1 MKFPKAIIF
10 SLIISL
16 GSFVDLNP
24 LHAAVTATSIYNLGY
39 PVGLAEDSS
48 GNIFIVDDHNND
60 VSKQG
65 IVVVPAASGTLFG
78 QSVTAGTPLKLVE
91 VALAAGV
98 AVSST
103 GTLMWSLQNGN
114 IYALANSSRTVFG
127 ISVPANTTTLIKSG
141 TGLKGALD
149 FDSSGNLFGVHI
161 ATGSF
166 SVLPVSSGTLYG
178 NSVTANTS
186 AEIFSNGSHWFWDL
200 ALDSAGNIFVADGW
214 GLQGVFVMPIST
226 GSLYGQS
233 VTANT
238 FSRVTP
244 LGTAQYAGIDIDA
257 SNVLFVNTYFGL
269 TKALSSTTKTVFQT
283 NLIANVLSSLNSTS
297 GYIDQGLLVTSN
309 GDLITGG
316 PANTYRLVAAADVT
330 PPDSSTI
337 EAEIA
342 AALAAQR
349 TAEALREAE
358 KKATR
363 TEISNGFFKFKAPTL
378 QQFKTAEIFGITEK
392 NFLSV
397 NKELLSLPL
406 DESTKISVVERV
418 ANKYRILDAICVGDK
433 FNTIY
438 THDLISVGL
447 IPKEYQAGITY
458 SLRLLP
464 IADRD
469 EYFKIYA
476 AINNQIALNKIRNE
490 RMRLIR
496 LKYK

>member
-1 MKFPKAIIF
+1 
-10 SLIISL
+10 
-16 GSFVDLNP
+16 
-24 LHAAVTATSIYNLGY
+24 
-39 PVGLAEDSS
+39 
-48 GNIFIVDDHNND
+48 
-60 VSKQG
+60 
-65 IVVVPAASGTLFG
+65 
-78 QSVTAGTPLKLVE
+78 
-91 VALAAGV
+91 
-98 AVSST
+98 
-103 GTLMWSLQNGN
+103 
-114 IYALANSSRTVFG
+114 
-127 ISVPANTTTLIKSG
+127 
-141 TGLKGALD
+141 
-149 FDSSGNLFGVHI
+149 
-161 ATGSF
+161 
-166 SVLPVSSGTLYG
+166 VSSGTLYG

-244 LGTAQYAGIDIDA
+244 LGTAQYAGIDIDT

-283 NLIANVLSSLNSTS
+283 NLIANVVSSLNSTS

-358 KKATR
+358 KKAAR
-363 TEISNGFFKFKAPTL
+363 AEISNGFFKFKAPTL